1 MGQEQSTPSQP
12 NVSDVYSSYIS
23 QQQRLIQLQQ
33 QQINNLYK
41 MNLDQ
46 SSNQMKV
53 PTNIAFQQQQ
63 QQQQQ
68 QHQQLPNLDLPTLP
82 STKINPY
89 KVLGIPKQYDMS
101 MLKKAYLKRAMKAHP
116 DRGGSKDEFQ
126 QISIAYALLKKK
138 LKEEGEIHH
147 HHELRGNAK

>member
-12 NVSDVYSSYIS
+12 NISDVYSSYIS

-63 QQQQQ
+63 QQ
-68 QHQQLPNLDLPTLP
+68 HLIYHYELPNWMD
-82 STKINPY
+82 
-89 KVLGIPKQYDMS
+89 GRM
-101 MLKKAYLKRAMKAHP
+101 
-116 DRGGSKDEFQ
+116 
-126 QISIAYALLKKK
+126 
-138 LKEEGEIHH
+138 
-147 HHELRGNAK
+147 ELRMGGWTDQ

>member
-46 SSNQMKV
+46 SSNQIKV

-68 QHQQLPNLDLPTLP
+68 QHQQLPNLDLPT
-82 STKINPY
+82 
-89 KVLGIPKQYDMS
+89 
-101 MLKKAYLKRAMKAHP
+101 
-116 DRGGSKDEFQ
+116 
-126 QISIAYALLKKK
+126 
-138 LKEEGEIHH
+138 
-147 HHELRGNAK
+147 

>member
-12 NVSDVYSSYIS
+12 NVSDVYSSYIG

-63 QQQQQ
+63 K
-68 QHQQLPNLDLPTLP
+68 QQLPNLDLPTLP
-82 STKINPY
+82 STNNMI
-89 KVLGIPKQYDMS
+89 
-101 MLKKAYLKRAMKAHP
+101 
-116 DRGGSKDEFQ
+116 
-126 QISIAYALLKKK
+126 
-138 LKEEGEIHH
+138 
-147 HHELRGNAK
+147 